1 MQFINL
7 NLLNILMAYLQK
19 FNHNVINQS
28 IANQQLFRILLV
40 LNFIE

>member
-19 FNHNVINQS
+19 FNDDVINQS